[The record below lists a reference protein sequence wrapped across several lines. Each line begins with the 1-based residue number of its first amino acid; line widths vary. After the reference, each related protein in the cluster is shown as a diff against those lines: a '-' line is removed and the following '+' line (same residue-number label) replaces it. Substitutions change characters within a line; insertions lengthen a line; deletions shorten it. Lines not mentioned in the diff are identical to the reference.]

1 MADNTG
7 GGKGDD
13 VGVNRD
19 GEGDLVRLVD
29 DFSALIVARQ
39 DMEAKAL
46 YERADASGRVAILN
60 AVPGYVKL
68 LQRRYGLGH

>member
-1 MADNTG
+1 MDKTDAVVAVDNG
-7 GGKGDD
+7 GR
-13 VGVNRD
+13 N
-19 GEGDLVRLVD
+19 GEGELVKLVN

-46 YERADASGRVAILN
+46 YEGANASGRVAILN

-68 LQRRYGLGH
+68 LQRRYGLRTD